1 MTKNW
6 ICGIINPK
14 ELEKYK
20 KAGAGDDKRMIT
32 TGGIYGI
39 KNYGDENFYYIGKT
53 KNNFY
58 IRWGQHITGIQKGLT
73 TKPGLYW
80 YEFEKDNIDKIDFT
94 ILYDCRRAPLE
105 NDKDLL
111 ELENEFI
118 QKYQPKYNI
127 RGRVK
132 EYNEDKR
139 KRILTD
145 FFKDKDGLLLNREMK
160 ERYTQELKERG
171 LSDKAN
177 RKGFTFT
184 TVKKYCEELNIC
196 SFIEAKANK
205 KDCQTNSK
213 IEYRKNYL
221 RIKLTPTKEKEGGPQ
236 NEND

>member
-1 MTKNW
+1 
-6 ICGIINPK
+6 
-14 ELEKYK
+14 
-20 KAGAGDDKRMIT
+20 MIA

-80 YEFEKDNIDKIDFT
+80 YKFEKDNVDKIDFI
-94 ILYDCRRAPLE
+94 ILYDCRYSPLE
-105 NDKDLL
+105 SDKDLL
-111 ELENEFI
+111 GLENKFI
-118 QKYQPKYNI
+118 QEYQPKYNI
-127 RGRVK
+127 RGRVS

-139 KRILTD
+139 KKILTD
-145 FFKDKDGLLLNREMK
+145 FFKDKDGTLLNKEMK
-160 ERYTQELKERG
+160 EKYTQELKERG

-184 TVKKYCEELNIC
+184 AVRKYCEELNIC
-196 SFIEAKANK
+196 SFIKAKANK
-205 KDCQTNSK
+205 KDCQANSK

-221 RIKLTPTKEKEGGPQ
+221 RIKLTHTKEKEGGPQ
-236 NEND
+236 NENN

>member
-1 MTKNW
+1 M
-6 ICGIINPK
+6 I
-14 ELEKYK
+14 EK
-20 KAGAGDDKRMIT
+20 MIT

-39 KNYGDENFYYIGKT
+39 KNYGDDNFYYIGKT

-58 IRWGQHITGIQKGLT
+58 VRWGQHITGIQKELT

-105 NDKDLL
+105 NDKVLL

-118 QKYQPKYNI
+118 PKYQPKYNI

-160 ERYTQELKERG
+160 EKYAQELKELG
-171 LSDKAN
+171 LINKKYEKN
-177 RKGFTFT
+177 FTFP
-184 TVKKYCEELNIC
+184 TVKKYCEEFNIC
-196 SFIEAKANK
+196 EFKRFKAGK
-205 KDCQTNSK
+205 KDCQNNSEL
-213 IEYRKNYL
+213 EYGKEYL
-221 RIKLTPTKEKEGGPQ
+221 KIKLVPTKEKEGGPQ
-236 NEND
+236 NENN

>member
-1 MTKNW
+1 
-6 ICGIINPK
+6 
-14 ELEKYK
+14 
-20 KAGAGDDKRMIT
+20 MIT

-58 IRWGQHITGIQKGLT
+58 ARWGQHIAGIQKGLT

-80 YEFEKDNIDKIDFT
+80 YEFEKDNIDRIDFI
-94 ILYDCRRAPLE
+94 ILYDCRRSPLE

-111 ELENEFI
+111 ELENKFI
-118 QKYQPKYNI
+118 QEYQPKYNI

-160 ERYTQELKERG
+160 ERYTQELKELG
-171 LSDKAN
+171 LRNKDSEK
-177 RKGFTFT
+177 RFTFT
-184 TVKKYCEELNIC
+184 TVKKYCEELNVC
-196 SFIEAKANK
+196 SFVEAKANR
-205 KDCQTNSK
+205 KDCKLNPEIQ
-213 IEYRKNYL
+213 YRKNYL
-221 RIKLTPTKEKEGGPQ
+221 RVELVPTKEKEGGPQ
-236 NEND
+236 NENN

>member
-1 MTKNW
+1 
-6 ICGIINPK
+6 
-14 ELEKYK
+14 
-20 KAGAGDDKRMIT
+20 MIT

-53 KNNFY
+53 KNSFY
-58 IRWGQHITGIQKGLT
+58 IRWAQHITGIQKGLT

-80 YEFEKDNIDKIDFT
+80 YEFEKNNIDKIDFT
-94 ILYDCRRAPLE
+94 ILYDCRYSPLE
-105 NDKDLL
+105 SDKDLL
-111 ELENEFI
+111 ELENKFI

-127 RGRVK
+127 RGRVS

-145 FFKDKDGLLLNREMK
+145 FFKDKDGILLNREMK
-160 ERYTQELKERG
+160 EKYTQELKERG

-184 TVKKYCEELNIC
+184 AVRKYCEELNIC
-196 SFIEAKANK
+196 SFIKAKANK
-205 KDCQTNSK
+205 KDCQANSK

-221 RIKLTPTKEKEGGPQ
+221 RIKLVSTEEKEGAPQ